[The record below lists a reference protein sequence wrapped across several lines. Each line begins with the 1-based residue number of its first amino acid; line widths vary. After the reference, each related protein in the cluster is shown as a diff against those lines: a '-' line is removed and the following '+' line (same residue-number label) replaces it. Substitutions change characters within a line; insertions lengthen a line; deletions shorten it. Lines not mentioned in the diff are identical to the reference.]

1 MPPFRR
7 LQRVRHEPKKRD
19 VTVIRRRLISPQ
31 FLSLTFSGEDL
42 NSFISDGFD
51 DHIKF
56 MFTDSNGNAIRRDHT
71 PRHFDANAL
80 ELTIE
85 FALHGNGLAC
95 EWAQRAEVGSRAQI
109 GGPRGSMI
117 VPLDFDWHLFITDAS
132 GMPAVHRRLEELPA
146 VTQAIAM
153 LTVDAV
159 DRRCFT
165 TAAEL
170 HLSWFDS
177 TDGLVKAIEALN
189 LPAGDGFDWGAG
201 EASMMKHVRRL
212 LVEDKGHSKDAMRI
226 AA

>member
-56 MFTDSNGNAIRRDHT
+56 MFTESNGNAIRRDYT

-117 VPLDFDWHLFITDAS
+117 VPLDFDWQSFHC
-132 GMPAVHRRLEELPA
+132 RRLRDA
-146 VTQAIAM
+146 GRTQTAGGA
-153 LTVDAV
+153 TRRNASNSDA
-159 DRRCFT
+159 DCRRCR
-165 TAAEL
+165 
-170 HLSWFDS
+170 
-177 TDGLVKAIEALN
+177 
-189 LPAGDGFDWGAG
+189 PP
-201 EASMMKHVRRL
+201 L
-212 LVEDKGHSKDAMRI
+212 LYHCS
-226 AA
+226 